1 MYQKTDLKANQ
12 LRCGEHT
19 DYGALTILFQD
30 SMGGLEVF
38 NRQGRYVPAPPIPD
52 TVVVNLGDLM
62 QRWTADVLVST
73 VFTILLI
80 HFSAN
85 ANPNRPCSFAHV
97 WISRNYPATFS
108 FSAFCCV
115 YKLKNFCLYL
125 VR

>member
-1 MYQKTDLKANQ
+1 MPDLKANLKADLKVNQ

-38 NRQGRYVPAPPIPD
+38 NRQGRYVSAPPIPD

-73 VFTILLI
+73 VRYST
-80 HFSAN
+80 
-85 ANPNRPCSFAHV
+85 
-97 WISRNYPATFS
+97 
-108 FSAFCCV
+108 
-115 YKLKNFCLYL
+115 
-125 VR
+125 